1 MKKDFLEKGFTKI
14 FYVDLGTD
22 LKRLQEKIYSLT
34 SKLLINHDPSIEI
47 SKRIQLPFKQ
57 LPTNN
62 DWSEIMNKINDSEEL
77 KLIINSRSVISAFK
91 EIQGSPQKFSIST
104 FRCRFPDQSRSLY
117 NWHQDEGTWYLS
129 KNKNVQNKF
138 PATMWFSVNG
148 ASEKDSI
155 QLVTGSHKKKLF
167 DHKYVEGQGFF
178 TANVKEKEIDMEKI
192 FTVKTK
198 PSEAIIFHPLMLHRS
213 VPYAEGVLRPR
224 YSIDLRY
231 YDSNSNF
238 KFDKSYLFYLKKLYR
253 SIFK

>member
-1 MKKDFLEKGFTKI
+1 MRKSNKDFMKDITIDEKVLN
-14 FYVDLGTD
+14 FYQEMPFNIYGD
-22 LKRLQEKIYSLT
+22 LKIATEKI
-34 SKLLINHDPSIEI
+34 K
-47 SKRIQLPFKQ
+47 K
-57 LPTNN
+57 
-62 DWSEIMNKINDSEEL
+62 NKL
-77 KLIINSRSVISAFK
+77 KLIINSKNVISAFK

-148 ASEKDSI
+148 ANENDSI

-178 TANVKEKEIDMEKI
+178 TANVKEKEIDMDKI

-198 PSEAIIFHPLMLHRS
+198 PSEAIMFHPLMLHRS

-238 KFDKSYLFYLKKLYR
+238 KFDKSEIAPILRGLLSINKEDKFIVNYRINKNLKYFINGKNV
-253 SIFK
+253 